1 MNTRT
6 LLTLPFTLTLGL
18 SLAACG
24 GGSRPAGFA
33 ATLPPP
39 PPLQSAYAAPSATD
53 GAIYSAAQGYA
64 PLYNGNRA
72 SQVGDLV
79 TIVLIERTVTSKA
92 TSGKTSR
99 DGSAGLTLPDFVGI
113 GQEDL
118 SASAGSTFNG
128 SGTAAQ
134 TSTLRGD
141 LTVTIAEIRPNG
153 TALVRGEKV
162 LNLSQGEEWVQVS
175 GIIRL
180 ADIDQDNR
188 ISSIR
193 VADARISYSGKGA
206 VQQAG
211 KPGWLSRFFAAVS
224 PF

>member
-1 MNTRT
+1 MNTRILIALPVMLPVT
-6 LLTLPFTLTLGL
+6 LAL
-18 SLAACG
+18 SACG
-24 GGSRPAGFA
+24 GATRPVGFA
-33 ATLPPP
+33 AALPPVPAEAYAP
-39 PPLQSAYAAPSATD
+39 PPATD
-53 GAIYSAAQGYA
+53 GAIYQASQGYA

-72 SQVGDLV
+72 SRVGDLV
-79 TIVLIERTVTSKA
+79 TIVLIERTSTSKA

-99 DGSAGLTLPDFVGI
+99 DGGASVDLPAFIPIDDADLTA
-113 GQEDL
+113 
-118 SASAGSTFNG
+118 SASADFNG

-141 LTVTIAEIRPNG
+141 LTVTIAEVRPNG

-162 LNLSQGEEWVQVS
+162 MQFSQGEEWVQVS

-180 ADIDQDNR
+180 SDIDYDNR

-206 VQQAG
+206 VQQSS
-211 KPGWLSRFFAAVS
+211 KPGWLSRFFNAVS

>member
-1 MNTRT
+1 MTYRSFI
-6 LLTLPFTLTLGL
+6 TLPVALTIAASL
-18 SLAACG
+18 SACG
-24 GGSRPAGFA
+24 EGSRPEGFT

-39 PPLQSAYAAPSATD
+39 PVAAYGVPQTAD
-53 GAIYSAAQGYA
+53 GAIFNVSQGYA

-79 TIVLIERTVTSKA
+79 TIVLIERTSTSKA
-92 TSGKTSR
+92 TSAKTQR
-99 DGSAGLTLPDFVGI
+99 DGNAGLTLPDFVGI
-113 GQEDL
+113 DQGDL
-118 SASAGSTFNG
+118 SASAGSSFNG
-128 SGTAAQ
+128 SGNASQ

-180 ADIDQDNR
+180 ADIDPDNR
-188 ISSIR
+188 ISSVR
-193 VADARISYSGKGA
+193 VADAQISYSGKGA
-206 VQQAG
+206 VQQSS
-211 KPGWLSRFFAAVS
+211 KPGWLSRFFNAVS

>member
-1 MNTRT
+1 MNTRI
-6 LLTLPFTLTLGL
+6 LIALPIAFA
-18 SLAACG
+18 LAACG
-24 GGSRPAGFA
+24 ASTRPAGFA
-33 ATLPPP
+33 AALPPAP
-39 PPLQSAYAAPSATD
+39 PPTYAAPPSTD
-53 GAIYSAAQGYA
+53 GAIYQASHGYA

-79 TIVLIERTVTSKA
+79 TIVLVERTVTSKA
-92 TSGKTSR
+92 TSSKTTR

-113 GQEDL
+113 DQGDL
-118 SASAGSTFNG
+118 SASAGSSFNG
-128 SGTAAQ
+128 QGNAAQ

-141 LTVTIAEIRPNG
+141 LTVTIADVRPNG
-153 TALVRGEKV
+153 TAFVRGEKV
-162 LNLSQGEEWVQVS
+162 MQLSQGEEWVQVS

-193 VADARISYSGKGA
+193 VADARISYSGEGA
-206 VQQAG
+206 VQQSSR
-211 KPGWLSRFFAAVS
+211 PGWLSRFFNVVS

>member
-1 MNTRT
+1 M
-6 LLTLPFTLTLGL
+6 
-18 SLAACG
+18 G
-24 GGSRPAGFA
+24 GPV
-33 ATLPPP
+33 
-39 PPLQSAYAAPSATD
+39 D
-53 GAIYSAAQGYA
+53 
-64 PLYNGNRA
+64 RA
-72 SQVGDLV
+72 
-79 TIVLIERTVTSKA
+79 
-92 TSGKTSR
+92 R

-113 GQEDL
+113 DQGDL

>member
-1 MNTRT
+1 MSPRI
-6 LLTLPFTLTLGL
+6 LLVAPVAL

-24 GGSRPAGFA
+24 GATRPAGFT
-33 ATLPPP
+33 ATLPPLPEPTYVVP
-39 PPLQSAYAAPSATD
+39 PSTD
-53 GAIYSAAQGYA
+53 GAIYQASQGYT

-72 SQVGDLV
+72 AQVGDLV
-79 TIVLIERTVTSKA
+79 TIVLVERTVTSKA
-92 TSGKTSR
+92 TSSKTTR

-113 GQEDL
+113 DQGDL
-118 SASAGSTFNG
+118 SASAGSSFNG
-128 SGTAAQ
+128 QGNAAQ

-141 LTVTIAEIRPNG
+141 LTVTIADIRPNG
-153 TALVRGEKV
+153 TAFVRGEKV
-162 LNLSQGEEWVQVS
+162 MQLSQGEEWVQVS

-206 VQQAG
+206 VQQSS
-211 KPGWLSRFFAAVS
+211 KPGWLSRFFNAVS

>member
-1 MNTRT
+1 MNIRI
-6 LLTLPFTLTLGL
+6 LVALPVALA
-18 SLAACG
+18 LAACG
-24 GGSRPAGFA
+24 GSTRPAGFSA
-33 ATLPPP
+33 ALPPGP
-39 PPLQSAYAAPSATD
+39 PPAYTAPPSTD

-79 TIVLIERTVTSKA
+79 TIVLVERTVTSKA
-92 TSGKTSR
+92 TSSKTTR

-113 GQEDL
+113 DQGDL
-118 SASAGSTFNG
+118 SASAGSSFNG
-128 SGTAAQ
+128 QGNAAQ

-141 LTVTIAEIRPNG
+141 LTVTIADIRPNG
-153 TALVRGEKV
+153 TAYVRGEKV
-162 LNLSQGEEWVQVS
+162 MQLSQGEEWVQVS

-206 VQQAG
+206 VQQSSR
-211 KPGWLSRFFAAVS
+211 PGWLSRFFNAVS

>member
-72 SQVGDLV
+72 AQVGDLV
-79 TIVLIERTVTSKA
+79 TIVLIERTTTSKA
-92 TSGKTSR
+92 TSSKTVR
-99 DGSAGLTLPDFVGI
+99 DGSAGLDLPEFIGI
-113 GQEDL
+113 DDADL
-118 SASAGSTFNG
+118 NASAGSSFNG
-128 SGTAAQ
+128 SGNASQ

-141 LTVTIAEIRPNG
+141 LTVTIAEVRPNG
-153 TALVRGEKV
+153 TAFVRGEKV
-162 LNLSQGEEWVQVS
+162 MQFSQGEEWVQIS

-180 ADIDQDNR
+180 SDIDQDNR

-206 VQQAG
+206 VQQSSR
-211 KPGWLSRFFAAVS
+211 PGWLSRFFAAVS

>member
-1 MNTRT
+1 MSPRI
-6 LLTLPFTLTLGL
+6 LLVAPVAL

-24 GGSRPAGFA
+24 GATRPAGFT
-33 ATLPPP
+33 ATLPPLPEPTYVAP
-39 PPLQSAYAAPSATD
+39 PSTD
-53 GAIYSAAQGYA
+53 GAIYQASQGYT

-72 SQVGDLV
+72 AQVGDLV
-79 TIVLIERTVTSKA
+79 TIVLVERTTTSKA

-99 DGSAGLTLPDFVGI
+99 DGSAGLDLPDFI
-113 GQEDL
+113 PIDNSDL
-118 SASAGSTFNG
+118 SASASSSFNG
-128 SGTAAQ
+128 SGTASQ
-134 TSTLRGD
+134 TSVLRGD
-141 LTVTIAEIRPNG
+141 LTVTIAEVRPNG
-153 TALVRGEKV
+153 TAFVRGEKV
-162 LNLSQGEEWVQVS
+162 MHFSQGEEWVQVS

-180 ADIDQDNR
+180 SDVDQDNR

>member
-1 MNTRT
+1 MTYRT
-6 LLTLPFTLTLGL
+6 FIALPAALAACF

-24 GGSRPAGFA
+24 GGARPAGFS
-33 ATLPPP
+33 ATLPPAP
-39 PPLQSAYAAPSATD
+39 TTAYAVPQTND
-53 GAIYSAAQGYA
+53 GAIFSVSQGYA
-64 PLYNGNRA
+64 PLYNGLRA
-72 SQVGDLV
+72 AKVGDLV
-79 TIVLIERTVTSKA
+79 TIVLIERTTTTKA

-99 DGSAGLTLPDFVGI
+99 DGSLGIDLPAFIPIDNQDLT
-113 GQEDL
+113 
-118 SASAGSTFNG
+118 ASAGSSFNG
-128 SGTAAQ
+128 SGNASQ
-134 TSTLRGD
+134 TSALRGD
-141 LTVTIAEIRPNG
+141 LTVTIAEVRPNG

-162 LNLSQGEEWVQVS
+162 MHFSQGEEWVQVS

-180 ADIDQDNR
+180 SDIDADNR

-193 VADARISYSGKGA
+193 VADAQITYSGKGA

>member
-6 LLTLPFTLTLGL
+6 LIALPLTCTIAL
-18 SLAACG
+18 SLSACG

-39 PPLQSAYAAPSATD
+39 PVQTYVAPQSND
-53 GAIYSAAQGYA
+53 GAIFQVSQGYA

-79 TIVLIERTVTSKA
+79 TIVLVERTSTTKSTSA
-92 TSGKTSR
+92 KTQR
-99 DGSAGLTLPDFVGI
+99 DGSAGLSLPDFIGI
-113 GQEDL
+113 DDGDL
-118 SASAGSTFNG
+118 TASAGASFTGGGNA
-128 SGTAAQ
+128 SQ
-134 TSTLRGD
+134 TSVLRGD

-153 TALVRGEKV
+153 TAFVRGEKV

-180 ADIDQDNR
+180 ADIDPDNR
-188 ISSIR
+188 VSSIR
-193 VADARISYSGKGA
+193 VADAQISYSGKGA
-206 VQQAG
+206 VQQSS
-211 KPGWLSRFFAAVS
+211 KPGWLSRFFNAVS

>member
-1 MNTRT
+1 MTYRT
-6 LLTLPFTLTLGL
+6 FIVLPVALA
-18 SLAACG
+18 LAACG
-24 GGSRPAGFA
+24 GASRPAGFT
-33 ATLPPP
+33 ATLPPAP
-39 PPLQSAYAAPSATD
+39 AAANAAYVVTPQSGD
-53 GAIYSAAQGYA
+53 GAIFSASQGYA

-72 SQVGDLV
+72 AQVGDLV
-79 TIVLIERTVTSKA
+79 TIVLVERTTTSKA

-99 DGSAGLTLPDFVGI
+99 DGSAGLTLPDFIGI
-113 GQEDL
+113 GNEDL
-118 SASAGSTFNG
+118 SASAGSQFTG
-128 SGTAAQ
+128 SGNAAQ

-141 LTVTIAEIRPNG
+141 LTVTIAEVRPNG
-153 TALVRGEKV
+153 TAFVRGEKV
-162 LNLSQGEEWVQVS
+162 MQLSQGEEWVQVS

-206 VQQAG
+206 VQRAG
-211 KPGWLSRFFAAVS
+211 KPGWLSRFFSAVS

>member
-1 MNTRT
+1 MNTRIFIA
-6 LLTLPFTLTLGL
+6 LPVAFA
-18 SLAACG
+18 LAACG
-24 GGSRPAGFA
+24 GGTRPAGFA
-33 ATLPPP
+33 AALPPGP
-39 PPLQSAYAAPSATD
+39 PPAYTAPSNTD
-53 GAIYSAAQGYA
+53 GAIYSASQGYA
-64 PLYNGNRA
+64 PLYIGNRA

-79 TIVLIERTVTSKA
+79 TIVLVERTVTSKA
-92 TSGKTSR
+92 TSSKTSR

-113 GQEDL
+113 DQGDL
-118 SASAGSTFNG
+118 TASAGAQFNG
-128 SGTAAQ
+128 QGNASQ

-141 LTVTIAEIRPNG
+141 LTVTIADVRPNG
-153 TALVRGEKV
+153 TAFVRGEKV
-162 LNLSQGEEWVQVS
+162 MQLSQGEEWVQVS

-206 VQQAG
+206 VQQSSR
-211 KPGWLSRFFAAVS
+211 PGWLSRFFNVVS